1 MSFIFIVQNLQIK
14 HKSGCNIGD
23 EIWKWENNGNFMAP
37 FGKKRYN
44 VNVFSVCLVKAYL
57 VSYA

>member
-14 HKSGCNIGD
+14 LKSGRFCNIGD

-37 FGKKRYN
+37 FGKKR
-44 VNVFSVCLVKAYL
+44 
-57 VSYA
+57 